1 MKGWIL
7 YKRCKN
13 ELTDFD
19 HGVNHLLSA
28 AETMNIEL
36 EVLRPDQFDLMSALP
51 GAIRLNG
58 QMAQLPD
65 FVIPRIGADT
75 PVFALALI
83 RQLETE
89 GVYSANSALAIERVK
104 DKFCVNQL
112 LAAKGLPVPKTMLL
126 QLPPPLDWI
135 EQEIGFPLIM
145 KTITG
150 ARGIGVHLCDNINSF
165 NDILGLFQSTHPPR
179 LLVQQMIASSYGR
192 DLRVLVLGGKIIGCM
207 LRKAKNS
214 FKANYS
220 LGGDVALFPM
230 TPEIEGLALAA
241 TEIVGLE
248 LCGIDLLFGEHGL
261 VICEANSSPGFK
273 GMELAGGE
281 NIAEKIL
288 QYIVTQ
294 VASRK
299 VRA

>member
-1 MKGWIL
+1 MKGWVL

-28 AETMNIEL
+28 AETMGIEL
-36 EVLRPDQFDLMSALP
+36 EVLRPDQFDLISALP

-83 RQLETE
+83 RQLELE

-104 DKFCVNQL
+104 DKLSVNQL
-112 LAAKGLPVPKTMLL
+112 LAANGLPVPKTMML
-126 QLPPPLDWI
+126 QFPPPVDWI
-135 EQEIGFPLIM
+135 EQEIGFPLVM

-150 ARGIGVHLCDNINSF
+150 ARGIGVHLCDSLNSF
-165 NDILGLFQSTHPPR
+165 TDILGLFQNTQPPQ

-192 DLRVLVLGGKIIGCM
+192 DLRVLVLGGQTIGCM

-220 LGGDVALFPM
+220 LGGDVELFPI
-230 TPEIEGLALAA
+230 TPEIERLALAA
-241 TEIVGLE
+241 TELVGLE
-248 LCGIDLLFGEHGL
+248 FCGIDLLFGEHGL

-273 GMELAGGE
+273 GMELAIGG

-294 VASRK
+294 VASR
-299 VRA
+299 RGA